1 VIHTVDDLPGR
12 LELRT
17 AVGRNILREL
27 PAGEPTV
34 LHSPCRDTVRDRR
47 IERLFG
53 ITDQIHGE
61 QAADSLVICPSG
73 NLHISAPAKAKT
85 VTRLRIAQHFANR
98 RARVIFIEVGWL
110 AKFRNRSKVMGRFP
124 HECS

>member
-53 ITDQIHGE
+53 ITD
-61 QAADSLVICPSG
+61 
-73 NLHISAPAKAKT
+73 
-85 VTRLRIAQHFANR
+85 
-98 RARVIFIEVGWL
+98 
-110 AKFRNRSKVMGRFP
+110 
-124 HECS
+124 